1 MRIAPACV
9 VAVLLIAPSLR
20 AAVQSPRAANPER
33 PSVATHAY
41 VVAPGYAE
49 LEQGVRAQGVGDFR
63 AATTGEFNL
72 KLGLTRHAQLGL
84 FGTGYARRARG
95 AGVGDVGLA
104 LKLRSAVSPRAA
116 VALVPAVTLPT
127 GDSAAGLG
135 AGRVLGALVAVWSGD
150 VGGGVHADLNA
161 GPIGVGAGAPQ
172 WLATASFSRAFG
184 RVGLAAELF
193 RVGPGAAGPRQAGLL
208 GAVSWR
214 VWEWGVADAGG
225 VAGLGAGSAD
235 QLFVGVTTNLG
246 RIFK

>member
-63 AATTGEFNL
+63 AATTWEFNL

-84 FGTGYARRARG
+84 FGTGYGRRARG

-116 VALVPAVTLPT
+116 VALVPAVSLTP
-127 GDSAAGLG
+127 GVSAA
-135 AGRVLGALVAVWSGD
+135 RMPVPLV
-150 VGGGVHADLNA
+150 
-161 GPIGVGAGAPQ
+161 I
-172 WLATASFSRAFG
+172 
-184 RVGLAAELF
+184 
-193 RVGPGAAGPRQAGLL
+193 
-208 GAVSWR
+208 
-214 VWEWGVADAGG
+214 
-225 VAGLGAGSAD
+225 
-235 QLFVGVTTNLG
+235 VTL
-246 RIFK
+246 